1 VPISVAMDRLTGQRY
16 FTSISIVTET
26 AEDLTPTVIR
36 IQKLLDGQLGI
47 TNVAERPYNIQ
58 NQADILSS
66 VSQITTTFKLFL
78 GAVAA
83 ISLLVG

>member
-1 VPISVAMDRLTGQRY
+1 MAADRLLGQQY
-16 FTSISIVTET
+16 YTSVSIVTNT
-26 AEDLTPTVIR
+26 SEDLTPTVTR
-36 IQKLLDGQLGI
+36 IQKTLDAYLGI
-47 TNVAERPYNIQ
+47 TQDTDRPYNIQ

-83 ISLLVG
+83 ISLIV

>member
-1 VPISVAMDRLTGQRY
+1 MDRLTGQRY

-26 AEDLTPTVIR
+26 AEDLTPTVAR

-47 TNVAERPYNIQ
+47 TNIAERPYNIQ